1 MPKPM
6 YVWSGSAWVSVA
18 TEVESLATYATQSYA
33 NNAADVASGMK
44 LLTPTSIAIG
54 SGSGSV
60 GSTGT
65 VTVSAASSVS
75 LNGVFTSTYNNY
87 LVLFGLTGS
96 TAIDLLA
103 RLRAS
108 GTDNSS
114 ANYGR
119 QLIFGDSSLGA
130 STTGS
135 ATSWN
140 LGQLYD
146 SDGKRTVLDLMVKD
160 PASSSIYTTGRADS
174 ISGANGS
181 PYALKS
187 LFGTTVTT
195 AYDGISFIA
204 SSGTISGAVSVY
216 GYKK

>member
-1 MPKPM
+1 MAKQA
-6 YVWSGSAWVSVA
+6 YVYSGTDWVPLAS
-18 TEVESLATYATQSYA
+18 EVTNLSNYQLS
-33 NNAADVASGMK
+33 NGVGLIK
-44 LLTPTSIAIG
+44 IVPTSIAVG

-60 GSTGT
+60 NSTGT
-65 VTVSAASSVS
+65 VTVSASSSVS
-75 LNGVFTSTYNNY
+75 LNGVFSSTYNNY

-119 QLIFGDSSLGA
+119 QLIFGDTSLGA
-130 STTGS
+130 SSTGS

-146 SDGKRTVLDLMVKD
+146 ADGKRTVLDLMVKD
-160 PASSSIYTTGRADS
+160 PASSSIYTSGKADA
-174 ISGANGS
+174 ISNVNGA

-187 LFGTTVTT
+187 LYGMTVTN

-204 SSGTISGAVSVY
+204 SSGTISGTVSIY
-216 GYKK
+216 GYKN

>member
-1 MPKPM
+1 MARSRDISK
-6 YVWSGSAWVSVA
+6 VLSSNS
-18 TEVESLATYATQSYA
+18 TLATDAEVAATYQTKA
-33 NNAADVASGMK
+33 TAG
-44 LLTPTSIAIG
+44 LTLITPSTITVTGG
-54 SGSGSV
+54 SGSISAA
-60 GSTGT
+60 GT
-65 VTVSAASSVS
+65 VTVTTASSVS

-119 QLIFGDSSLGA
+119 QLLEGTTSA
-130 STTGS
+130 TMSTTNT

-160 PASSSIYTTGRADS
+160 PASSSIHTTGKANS
-174 ISGANGS
+174 ISNANGS
-181 PYALKS
+181 PYALRS

-195 AYDGISFIA
+195 AYDSISFIA
-204 SSGTISGAVSVY
+204 SSGTITGTVTVY
-216 GYKK
+216 GYNK

>member
-18 TEVESLATYATQSYA
+18 SEVESLATYATQSYA

-75 LNGVFTSTYNNY
+75 LNGVFSTTYNNY

-119 QLIFGDSSLGA
+119 QLIYGDTSLAA
-130 STTGS
+130 STTT

-174 ISGANGS
+174 ISNANS
-181 PYALKS
+181 TPYALKS

-204 SSGTISGAVSVY
+204 SSGTITGTIAIY
-216 GYKK
+216 GYVQ

>member
-1 MPKPM
+1 MARSRDISK
-6 YVWSGSAWVSVA
+6 VLSSNS
-18 TEVESLATYATQSYA
+18 TLATDAEVAATYQTKA
-33 NNAADVASGMK
+33 TAG
-44 LLTPTSIAIG
+44 LTLITPSTITVTGG
-54 SGSGSV
+54 SGSIGAA
-60 GSTGT
+60 GT
-65 VTVSAASSVS
+65 VTVTTASSVS

-114 ANYGR
+114 TNYGR
-119 QLIFGDSSLGA
+119 QLIFGDSTLGA
-130 STTGS
+130 SSST

-146 SDGKRTVLDLMVKD
+146 ADGKRTVLDLMVKD

-174 ISGANGS
+174 ISNASGT

-195 AYDGISFIA
+195 AYDGISFIT
-204 SSGTISGAVSVY
+204 SSGTITGTISLY
-216 GYKK
+216 GYNK

>member
-1 MPKPM
+1 MARSRDISK
-6 YVWSGSAWVSVA
+6 VLSSNS
-18 TEVESLATYATQSYA
+18 TLATDAEVAATYQTKS
-33 NNAADVASGMK
+33 STG
-44 LLTPTSIAIG
+44 LTLITPSTITVTGG
-54 SGSGSV
+54 SGSIGA
-60 GSTGT
+60 TGT
-65 VTVSAASSVS
+65 VTVTTASSVS
-75 LNGVFTSTYNNY
+75 LNGIFSSTYNNY

-119 QLIFGDSSLGA
+119 QLIFGDTSLGA
-130 STTGS
+130 SSTGS

-146 SDGKRTVLDLMVKD
+146 TDGKRTVLDLMVKD

-174 ISGANGS
+174 ISSANS
-181 PYALKS
+181 APYALKS

-195 AYDGISFIA
+195 AYDSITFIA
-204 SSGTISGAVSVY
+204 SSGTITGTISVY
-216 GYKK
+216 GYNK

>member
-1 MPKPM
+1 MGRARDLANILSS
-6 YVWSGSAWVSVA
+6 SGNVA
-18 TEVESLATYATQSYA
+18 LDSEVGLT
-33 NNAADVASGMK
+33 
-44 LLTPTSIAIG
+44 LITPTSIAVV
-54 SGSGSV
+54 SGSGSI
-60 GSTGT
+60 GAAGT

-75 LNGVFTSTYNNY
+75 LNGVFSTTYNNY

-119 QLIFGDSSLGA
+119 HLIFGDTSLGA

-160 PASSSIYTTGRADS
+160 PASSSIHTTGRSDS
-174 ISGANGS
+174 ISNAS
-181 PYALKS
+181 STPYALKS

-195 AYDGISFIA
+195 AYDGISFIT
-204 SSGTISGAVSVY
+204 SSGTITGTITVY
-216 GYKK
+216 GYRK